1 MTPEL
6 QVIVDRI
13 ELVERQ
19 NRVLR
24 TTAIV
29 AVVVAFVALALPFLN
44 RPPDHDRAR
53 YSAVEA
59 NRFLLRGLD
68 GKVAGG
74 LETTEA
80 GDIRLVLG
88 SQGTAAAFLEVQRN
102 GIAHLSLRSEQGDV
116 RAALVGGKVPSV
128 SLSPGGSHSSAALST
143 LPDGG
148 GALLINDARG
158 RVRYRI
164 P

>member
-19 NRVLR
+19 NRGLR
-24 TTAIV
+24 TLAVIAVAVALVAIV
-29 AVVVAFVALALPFLN
+29 LPFLQK
-44 RPPDHDRAR
+44 RAPEDRTR
-53 YSAVEA
+53 FSVVEA
-59 NRFLLRGLD
+59 NRFLLRGPE
-68 GKVAGG
+68 GQVSGG
-74 LETTEA
+74 LETTA
-80 GDIRLVLG
+80 GGDIRLVLG
-88 SQGTAAAFLEVQRN
+88 SQGTAAAFLEVQSN
-102 GIAHLSLRSEQGDV
+102 GVAHLSLRSDQGDV
-116 RAALVGGKVPSV
+116 RAAMVGGRVPAV
-128 SLSPGGSHSSAALST
+128 SLSPGGAHSSAALST
-143 LPDGG
+143 LPDGS

>member
-6 QVIVDRI
+6 QVIVNRI
-13 ELVERQ
+13 EMVERQ
-19 NRVLR
+19 NRGLR
-24 TTAIV
+24 TIAMV
-29 AVVVAFVALALPFLN
+29 AVVAAVVAIALPFLQP
-44 RPPDHDRAR
+44 RASQDRAR
-53 YSAVEA
+53 YSVVEA
-59 NRFLLRGLD
+59 NRFLLRGVD
-68 GKVAGG
+68 GRVAGG
-74 LETTEA
+74 LETTDA

-88 SQGTAAAFLEVQRN
+88 AQGTAAAFLEVQSN
-102 GIAHLSLRSEQGDV
+102 GVAHLSLRSDQGDV
-116 RAALVGGKVPSV
+116 RAALVGGRVPAV